1 MMLAM
6 FIIGAIL
13 GNMTVSGLK
22 LTLGLDFAEAY
33 GNIISYPIMFIPA
46 IVYAAIQNRR
56 LEDTIP
62 GNTLDEG
69 HFGKMGGIVP
79 FLISIPAVVATAYV
93 VEPVVAL
100 LPQMP
105 QWLEDIMKQLLEKS
119 PLWVTIISV
128 SVFAP
133 LFEEWLCRGIVLRGL
148 LANGVSP
155 TSAIVASSVFF
166 AVLHINPWQA
176 IPAFILGCL
185 FGYVYYRTG
194 SLKLTMFMHCVNNSA
209 AIIFSKIPSFK
220 EAETFMDVLSP
231 WAYWSIYATC
241 LLIAASSIVIFSSTG
256 YKK

>member
-1 MMLAM
+1 
-6 FIIGAIL
+6 
-13 GNMTVSGLK
+13 
-22 LTLGLDFAEAY
+22 
-33 GNIISYPIMFIPA
+33 
-46 IVYAAIQNRR
+46 
-56 LEDTIP
+56 
-62 GNTLDEG
+62 
-69 HFGKMGGIVP
+69 
-79 FLISIPAVVATAYV
+79 
-93 VEPVVAL
+93 
-100 LPQMP
+100 MP
-105 QWLEDIMKQLLEKS
+105 QWLEDLMKQLMEKS
-119 PLWVTIISV
+119 PLWITIISV

-133 LFEEWLCRGIVLRGL
+133 IFEEWLCRGMILRGL
-148 LANGVSP
+148 LANRFSP
-155 TSAIVASSVFF
+155 ASAIAVSSIFF

>member
-1 MMLAM
+1 MLAM
-6 FIIGAIL
+6 FIVGAVF
-13 GNMTVSGLK
+13 GNLTVSGL
-22 LTLGLDFAEAY
+22 TFALGHDFVSEY
-33 GNIISYPIMFIPA
+33 GNIISYPIIFIPP
-46 IVYAAIQNRR
+46 IIYAAVQSRR
-56 LEDTIP
+56 QKESTP
-62 GNTLDEG
+62 ENVLDNG
-69 HFGKMGGIVP
+69 HFGRLGRIVP
-79 FLISIPAVVATAYV
+79 FLISVPAVIATAYV
-93 VEPVVAL
+93 VEPIIAL

-105 QWLEDIMKQLLEKS
+105 QWLEDMMKQLMEKS
-119 PLWVTIISV
+119 PLWITIISV

-133 LFEEWLCRGIVLRGL
+133 IFEEWLCRGMILRGL
-148 LANGVSP
+148 LANRFSP
-155 TSAIVASSVFF
+155 ASAIAVSSIFF